1 MTSTIINYPTRVA
14 IPFKGKKGQI
24 VLDQIRTVDKNRLI
38 KNLGSISTAAEEK
51 VLSVLQEMFSP

>member
-1 MTSTIINYPTRVA
+1 MDM
-14 IPFKGKKGQI
+14 GEI

-38 KNLGSISTAAEEK
+38 KNLGSVSPAAQEK